1 MKESTVKTFKKQ
13 QQEVL
18 KKARSQKRSP
28 GKVIKA
34 KKRGRS
40 LLLNGLDKKIQT
52 FQKAPDFIV
61 E

>member
-1 MKESTVKTFKKQ
+1 MKESTVRTFKKQ

-28 GKVIKA
+28 DKVIKA
-34 KKRGRS
+34 KKSGRP

-52 FQKAPDFIV
+52 F
-61 E
+61 

>member
-1 MKESTVKTFKKQ
+1 MKESTVRTFKKQ

-40 LLLNGLDKKIQT
+40 LLLNRLDKKIQT
-52 FQKAPDFIV
+52 F
-61 E
+61 